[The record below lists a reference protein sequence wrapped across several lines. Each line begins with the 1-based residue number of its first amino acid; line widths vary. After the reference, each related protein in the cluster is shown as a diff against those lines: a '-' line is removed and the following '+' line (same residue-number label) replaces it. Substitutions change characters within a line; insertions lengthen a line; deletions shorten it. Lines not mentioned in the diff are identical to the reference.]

1 VCATANDLHPPPCV
15 RLRCLEAVKQLDAH
29 PEVWNLHRERTEM
42 YGTPH
47 NGVSD
52 VWVRYRPWEQYTG
65 DWPAF
70 HAEHESA
77 WYPCIAAIP
86 AVWSLA
92 RKVKRHVGA
101 KTLGGVLVT
110 KIPPGGRVEPHVD
123 GGWHA
128 SHYDKYAVQL
138 KGNASRRSASR
149 IRSYGP
155 SRATS
160 TPSTTRKLHWVTNDS
175 DSERMTLII
184 CLR

>member
-1 VCATANDLHPPPCV
+1 LSIHHVASGFHVA
-15 RLRCLEAVKQLDAH
+15 EAVKQLDAH

-52 VWVRYRPWEQYTG
+52 VWVRYRDWAEYTG

-70 HAEHESA
+70 HEEHASV
-77 WYPCIAAIP
+77 WYPCVAVLP
-86 AVWSLA
+86 AVWSLV

-128 SHYDKYAVQL
+128 SHYDKFAVQL
-138 KGNASRRSASR
+138 KGNQDQAFCFEDSEL
-149 IRSYGP
+149 
-155 SRATS
+155 RAEPGDLYTFDNS
-160 TPSTTRKLHWVTNDS
+160 KLHWVVNDS

>member
-1 VCATANDLHPPPCV
+1 MTSIRHVASGFNVA
-15 RLRCLEAVKQLDAH
+15 EAVKQLDAH
-29 PEVWNLHRERTEM
+29 PEVWNLHRQRTEM

-52 VWVRYRPWEQYTG
+52 VWVRYRDWAEYTG
-65 DWPAF
+65 DWQAF
-70 HAEHESA
+70 HEEHTSV
-77 WYPCIAAIP
+77 WYPCVAVLP

-128 SHYDKYAVQL
+128 SHYEKFAVQL
-138 KGNASRRSASR
+138 KGNDRQAFCFEDSEL
-149 IRSYGP
+149 
-155 SRATS
+155 RAEPGDLYTFDNS
-160 TPSTTRKLHWVTNDS
+160 KLHWVVNDS
-175 DSERMTLII
+175 DSERMTLIV
-184 CLR
+184 CVR